1 MKKLIPL
8 LILLS
13 TLTFASP
20 LPNNSI
26 VKIFSSISTPDYKYP
41 WQTSKISN
49 YTGSGA
55 IIKDNMILTSAH
67 VVSSSRFL
75 EVQKEN
81 DPKKYIAS
89 VKYISHQADL
99 AIVEVNDKTFFNGTK
114 PLKFNSDIKPR
125 DEITVLGYPFG
136 GQTISTTKGVISRI
150 EYINYAW
157 SSEYLLAI
165 QVDAAINSGNS
176 GGAAIDN
183 NGDIVGVAMMTLS
196 NTNNI
201 SYLVPS
207 IIVNTFLKDI
217 EDGKVDGFGQDGL
230 LINYIRN
237 DSVKDYFGLKNDNGV
252 LITKVEYG
260 IKDFKE
266 NDILLEIDGKT
277 IANDGTIESQYGRVN
292 CTLLMHKKQ
301 IGETI
306 DVKVLRDKKE
316 IAFTYTIERLEP
328 LIIKEFAKEPRYIIF
343 GGLAFTPLTKNYI
356 SAISTKSN
364 GIEMLFYEKGKT
376 DDFTEPVIWMQDIFP
391 HKVNRGYQSG
401 AFVVETVNGEKI
413 KNFTHF
419 VNLIDNLNTEF
430 VVIETMEKEKIILN
444 VKEAKESFG
453 DLKRIYYLNGDRR
466 LK

>member
-89 VKYISHQADL
+89 VKYISHQADV

-183 NGDIVGVAMMTLS
+183 NGNIVGVAMMRLS
-196 NTNNI
+196 NSNNI

-207 IIVNTFLKDI
+207 IVVNTFLKDI
-217 EDGKVDGFGQDGL
+217 EDGKVDGFGEDGL
-230 LINYIRN
+230 TINYIRN
-237 DSVKDYFGLKNDNGV
+237 DSVKNYFGLKNDNGV

-260 IKDFKE
+260 IKNFKE

-292 CTLLMHKKQ
+292 CTLLMH
-301 IGETI
+301 
-306 DVKVLRDKKE
+306 
-316 IAFTYTIERLEP
+316 
-328 LIIKEFAKEPRYIIF
+328 
-343 GGLAFTPLTKNYI
+343 I
-356 SAISTKSN
+356 S
-364 GIEMLFYEKGKT
+364 
-376 DDFTEPVIWMQDIFP
+376 
-391 HKVNRGYQSG
+391 
-401 AFVVETVNGEKI
+401 
-413 KNFTHF
+413 
-419 VNLIDNLNTEF
+419 
-430 VVIETMEKEKIILN
+430 
-444 VKEAKESFG
+444 
-453 DLKRIYYLNGDRR
+453 
-466 LK
+466 

>member
-1 MKKLIPL
+1 MKTLI
-8 LILLS
+8 LILLTVTIS
-13 TLTFASP
+13 FASP

-176 GGAAIDN
+176 GGAAIDS

-237 DSVKDYFGLKNDNGV
+237 DSVKDYFGLHDDKGI

-260 IKDFKE
+260 VEDFKE
-266 NDILLEIDGKT
+266 NDILLEIDDKV
-277 IANDGTIESQYGRVN
+277 IANDATIDSKFGRVN
-292 CTLLMHKKQ
+292 CTLLLHQKQ

-306 DVKVLRDKKE
+306 KVKVLRDKKE
-316 IAFTYTIERLEP
+316 IAFTHTIQRLNP
-328 LIIKEFAKEPRYIIF
+328 LIKKEFAKEPKYIIF
-343 GGLAFTPLTKNYI
+343 GGLTFTPLTKNYMT
-356 SAISTKSN
+356 AISTKADS
-364 GIEMLFYEKGKT
+364 IDMLFYDKGKSE
-376 DDFTEPVIWMQDIFP
+376 DFTEPVIWMQTIFP
-391 HKVNRGYQSG
+391 HKVNRGYFSG
-401 AFVVETVNGEKI
+401 AYVVQSVNGI
-413 KNFTHF
+413 KVMNFNHF
-419 VNLIDNLNTEF
+419 VSLIDELKSEF
-430 VVIETMEKEKIILN
+430 VVIETLNSLKIILN
-444 VKEAKESFG
+444 VKEAKDSFR
-453 DLKRIYYLNGDRR
+453 DLQSIYGFNSDRR
-466 LK
+466 VE

>member
-1 MKKLIPL
+1 
-8 LILLS
+8 
-13 TLTFASP
+13 
-20 LPNNSI
+20 
-26 VKIFSSISTPDYKYP
+26 
-41 WQTSKISN
+41 
-49 YTGSGA
+49 
-55 IIKDNMILTSAH
+55 
-67 VVSSSRFL
+67 
-75 EVQKEN
+75 
-81 DPKKYIAS
+81 
-89 VKYISHQADL
+89 
-99 AIVEVNDKTFFNGTK
+99 
-114 PLKFNSDIKPR
+114 
-125 DEITVLGYPFG
+125 
-136 GQTISTTKGVISRI
+136 
-150 EYINYAW
+150 
-157 SSEYLLAI
+157 
-165 QVDAAINSGNS
+165 
-176 GGAAIDN
+176 
-183 NGDIVGVAMMTLS
+183 MTLS

-237 DSVKDYFGLKNDNGV
+237 DSVKNYFGLKNDNGV

-376 DDFTEPVIWMQDIFP
+376 NDFTEPVIWMQDIFP

-444 VKEAKESFG
+444 VKEAKESFE

-466 LK
+466 VN

>member
-1 MKKLIPL
+1 MKTLI
-8 LILLS
+8 LILLTVTIS
-13 TLTFASP
+13 FASH

-217 EDGKVDGFGQDGL
+217 EDGKVDGFG
-230 LINYIRN
+230 
-237 DSVKDYFGLKNDNGV
+237 
-252 LITKVEYG
+252 
-260 IKDFKE
+260 
-266 NDILLEIDGKT
+266 
-277 IANDGTIESQYGRVN
+277 
-292 CTLLMHKKQ
+292 
-301 IGETI
+301 
-306 DVKVLRDKKE
+306 
-316 IAFTYTIERLEP
+316 
-328 LIIKEFAKEPRYIIF
+328 
-343 GGLAFTPLTKNYI
+343 
-356 SAISTKSN
+356 
-364 GIEMLFYEKGKT
+364 
-376 DDFTEPVIWMQDIFP
+376 
-391 HKVNRGYQSG
+391 
-401 AFVVETVNGEKI
+401 
-413 KNFTHF
+413 
-419 VNLIDNLNTEF
+419 
-430 VVIETMEKEKIILN
+430 
-444 VKEAKESFG
+444 
-453 DLKRIYYLNGDRR
+453 
-466 LK
+466 